1 MRLALRCVRLVGKLK
16 RRLHLVLAGHARQGR
31 AMILDRQT
39 SRVCAGRFTLLE
51 RDIEKYLVKRVKEL
65 GGVAYKF
72 VSPSNRG
79 VADRLVVLPQGV
91 VWFVEVKKA
100 GGRLSTL
107 QNIFAAEM
115 QRLQQNIAI
124 VWSKEDVDDLIKE
137 MQS

>member
-1 MRLALRCVRLVGKLK
+1 VR
-16 RRLHLVLAGHARQGR
+16 
-31 AMILDRQT
+31 
-39 SRVCAGRFTLLE
+39 
-51 RDIEKYLVKRVKEL
+51 RVKEI

-91 VWFVEVKKA
+91 VWFVEVKKE

-107 QNIFAAEM
+107 QNIFIAEM
-115 QRLQQNIAI
+115 QRLQQNVRV

-137 MQS
+137 MTE

>member
-1 MRLALRCVRLVGKLK
+1 MR
-16 RRLHLVLAGHARQGR
+16 
-31 AMILDRQT
+31 
-39 SRVCAGRFTLLE
+39 
-51 RDIEKYLVKRVKEL
+51 RVKEI

-91 VWFVEVKKA
+91 VWFVEVKKE

-107 QNIFAAEM
+107 QNIFIAEM
-115 QRLQQNIAI
+115 QRLQQNVRV

-137 MQS
+137 MTE

>member
-1 MRLALRCVRLVGKLK
+1 MR
-16 RRLHLVLAGHARQGR
+16 
-31 AMILDRQT
+31 
-39 SRVCAGRFTLLE
+39 
-51 RDIEKYLVKRVKEL
+51 RVKDI
-65 GGVAYKF
+65 GGVAFKF

-91 VWFVEVKKA
+91 VWFVEVKKE

-107 QNIFAAEM
+107 QNIFIAEM
-115 QRLQQNIAI
+115 QRLQQNVRV